1 VTWPLSFRIATV
13 LSDSEIDGLQ
23 SDLVKH
29 YLPTNPRVAMVRILK
44 TVRELKRKLE
54 KLEKRK

>member
-13 LSDSEIDGLQ
+13 LSESEIDELQ
-23 SDLVKH
+23 SDLVNH
-29 YLPTNPRVAMVRILK
+29 YLPTNPRAVMIRLLK
-44 TVRELKRKLE
+44 TVRELDRKLE